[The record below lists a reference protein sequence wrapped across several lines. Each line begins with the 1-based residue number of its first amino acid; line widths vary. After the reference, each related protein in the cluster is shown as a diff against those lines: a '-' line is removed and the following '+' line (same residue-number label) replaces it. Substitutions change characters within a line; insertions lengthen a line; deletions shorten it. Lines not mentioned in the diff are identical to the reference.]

1 MDTPEKKEH
10 DESVNKKKVLKG
22 ARRCEICGGL
32 VSYFN
37 IWRHE
42 QTKKH
47 IDSNYVQFVKFE
59 ILL

>member
-1 MDTPEKKEH
+1 MNTPEKKEH
-10 DESVNKKKVLKG
+10 DESIDKKKVLKR
-22 ARRCEICGGL
+22 ARHGEICGGP

-37 IWRHE
+37 TRRHE

-59 ILL
+59 IV